1 MLIIQLHK
9 FLFLFLW
16 QVFVKELC
24 HTTWLRINGVHM
36 YKEIFVIETFS
47 YHGDEISDIVDTFN
61 MVDGIFHHFTGLFTS
76 LCGQ

>member
-1 MLIIQLHK
+1 
-9 FLFLFLW
+9 
-16 QVFVKELC
+16 
-24 HTTWLRINGVHM
+24 M

-76 LCGQ
+76 LYNKHIHYTFMCNSI